1 MGKVYLNNKIED
13 MAYFNEDNTVE
24 QMLIN
29 AAAQRGWI
37 YVEPKFVPRLPD
49 EVLVVEWLLEAL
61 LRLNPI
67 TSEQAEQ
74 VIYKLRAAITSGGQP
89 DGLVDAND
97 QFRKLLFEENSY
109 PFGPDGDNINIRF
122 FSDGKDKDGKEYNN
136 RCVVTNQWEYP
147 RLSKEGGKRLDL
159 VFVINGI
166 PMVIGEAKTPVRP
179 QVTWADGATDIMHY
193 QKSIPEMFVPNILCF
208 ASEGKELQYA
218 GIGCPIEK
226 WGPWFADE
234 KRLHGSLLQVKHNYM
249 EFIEPE
255 RLLDIYRFYSVFT
268 GTASGQKIKIVCRYQ
283 QYLGGE
289 AIVHRVLNT
298 YRNGNGPKKGLI
310 WHFQGSGK
318 SWLMVF
324 AAQKLRLQQDL
335 KSPTVLI
342 VDDRIDLED
351 QITGDFTRA
360 EIPNVEG
367 IESKSELETKIH
379 QRKILITTIFKFGDL
394 VDGQVLDD
402 RDNIILLMDEAHRTQ
417 EGDLGKKMRTALPNA
432 FFFGLTGTPINRNDH
447 NTFVCFGAEEDEY
460 GYISK
465 YTFQDSVADGATL
478 ELNFKT
484 VPVEMHLDE
493 TKLQEEFDALTDQ
506 ISEEDKNELVR
517 RTSVEA
523 FFTADKRIND
533 VCKYIVNHFR
543 EYVEPTGMKA
553 QVVVYNRD
561 CCVKY
566 KKALDALLGTDDQT
580 TIVMHTAGDK
590 ADEYKPYKRSRDE
603 EKKLLDQFRD
613 PLSPLKFVIV
623 TSKLLTGFDAPILQ
637 CMYLDKPMKNHSL
650 LQAICRTNRKYNES
664 KKCGLIVDFVGV
676 FEDVAKSLA
685 FDEESVKT
693 IIKNMDEIKSLIP
706 TFMQECLEF
715 FPGVDRTIGGWEG
728 LTAAQQCLKDEGVK
742 TNFARHFARLSKA
755 WEIISPDTYLAPYQN
770 DYTWMAQVYQSVRP
784 VSGGNLIWTLL
795 GAKTIEI
802 IHRNIDTINIRTSL
816 ENLVVDADIIDSV
829 LEDEKKV
836 QKKIVEVEK
845 MLRLRLGEHAEDPK
859 FKQFA
864 EKLDELRDRMTQNLI
879 SSIDFLKQ
887 LLTLAKDLLEEEK
900 KVDQPQDKRAQA
912 RAALTELFQ
921 SIRTEDTP
929 VVVENVVND
938 IDNEVVHIVRQFN
951 DAFKSITAQREI
963 KKKLR
968 SILWIKYNIKDNDV
982 FEKAYQ
988 YIEMYY

>member
-1 MGKVYLNNKIED
+1 

-37 YVEPKFVPRLPD
+37 YVEPRFVPRLPD
-49 EVLVVEWLLEAL
+49 EVLVTEWLLEAL

-67 TSEQAEQ
+67 TPEQAEQ
-74 VIYKLRAAITSGGQP
+74 VIYKLRAAITSGGQA

-122 FSDGKDKDGKEYNN
+122 FSDGKDKEGKEYKN

-218 GIGCPIEK
+218 GIGCPIDK

-234 KRLHGSLLQVKHNYM
+234 KRLHGSLLQVQHNYL

-268 GTASGQKIKIVCRYQ
+268 GSANGQKIKIVCRYQ

-289 AIVHRVLNT
+289 AIVQRVLNT
-298 YRNGNGPKKGLI
+298 YRNGKGPRKGLI

-394 VDGQVLDD
+394 IDGQMLDD

-432 FFFGLTGTPINRNDH
+432 FFFGLTGTPINRSDH

-484 VPVEMHLDE
+484 IPVEMHLDE

-506 ISEEDKNELVR
+506 ISEDDKNELVH

-543 EYVEPTGMKA
+543 EYVEPTGMKV

-637 CMYLDKPMKNHSL
+637 CMYLDKPMKNHTL

-676 FEDVAKSLA
+676 FENVAKSLA
-685 FDEESVKT
+685 FDEESIKT
-693 IIKNMDEIKSLIP
+693 IVKNMDEIKSLIP
-706 TFMQECLEF
+706 TFIQECLEF
-715 FPGVDRTIGGWEG
+715 FPGVDRTVGGWEG

-755 WEIISPDTYLAPYQN
+755 WEIISPDAYLAPYQN

-802 IHRNIDTINIRTSL
+802 IHRNIDTINIGTSL
-816 ENLVVDADIIDSV
+816 EDLVVDADVIDSV

-836 QKKIVEVEK
+836 QRKIVEVEK
-845 MLRLRLGEHAEDPK
+845 MLRLRLGEHAGDPK

-864 EKLDELRDRMTQNLI
+864 EKLDELRDRMAQNLI

-887 LLTLAKDLLEEEK
+887 LLAMAKDLLEEEK

-921 SIRTEDTP
+921 SIRTDETP

-938 IDNEVVHIVRQFN
+938 IDNEVVNIVRQFN

-968 SILWIKYNIKDNDV
+968 SILWIKYSIKDNDV

>member
-1 MGKVYLNNKIED
+1 
-13 MAYFNEDNTVE
+13 MAYFNEENTVE

-67 TSEQAEQ
+67 TPEQAEQ
-74 VIYKLRAAITSGGQP
+74 VIYKLRAAITSGSQP

-109 PFGPDGDNINIRF
+109 PFGENGDNINIRF
-122 FSDGKDKDGKEYNN
+122 FSDGKDKDGKEYRN
-136 RCVVTNQWEYP
+136 RCIVTNQWEYP

-179 QVTWADGATDIMHY
+179 QVTWADGANDIMHY
-193 QKSIPEMFVPNILCF
+193 QKSIPEMFVPNILSF

-218 GIGCPIEK
+218 GIGCPIDK

-234 KRLHGSLLQVKHNYM
+234 KRLHGSLLHVQHNYL
-249 EFIEPE
+249 EFIDPD

-268 GTASGQKIKIVCRYQ
+268 GTSNGQKIKIVCRYQ

-289 AIVHRVLNT
+289 AIVQRVLNT
-298 YRNGNGPKKGLI
+298 YRNGKGPKKGLI

-324 AAQKLRLQQDL
+324 AAQKLRLLQDL

-342 VDDRIDLED
+342 VDDRVDLED

-394 VDGQVLDD
+394 VDGQILDE

-465 YTFQDSVADGATL
+465 YTFQDSVSDGATL

-523 FFTADKRIND
+523 FFTAEKRIND
-533 VCKYIVNHFR
+533 VCRYIVNHFH

-590 ADEYKPYKRSRDE
+590 ADEYQPYKRNRSE

-637 CMYLDKPMKNHSL
+637 CMYLDKPMKNHTL

-685 FDEESVKT
+685 FDEESIKT
-693 IIKNMDEIKSLIP
+693 IVKNMDEIKSLIP
-706 TFMQECLEF
+706 TFMQESLEF
-715 FPGVDRTIGGWEG
+715 FPGVDRTVGGWEG
-728 LTAAQQCLKDEGVK
+728 LTAAQQCLKDEGIK

-755 WEIISPDTYLAPYQN
+755 WEIISPDEFLASYSN
-770 DYTWMAQVYQSVRP
+770 DYTWLAQVYQSVRP

-802 IHRNIDTINIRTSL
+802 IHNNIDTIDIGTPL
-816 ENLVVDADIIDSV
+816 EDLVVDADIIDSV
-829 LEDEKKV
+829 LEDEKKI

-845 MLRLRLGEHAEDPK
+845 MLRLRLGEHTGDPK

-864 EKLDELRDRMTQNLI
+864 EKLDELREKMAQNMI

-887 LLTLAKDLLEEEK
+887 LLAMAKDLLEEEK

-912 RAALTELFQ
+912 RAALTDLFQ
-921 SIRTEDTP
+921 SIKTDETP

-938 IDNEVVHIVRQFN
+938 IDNEVVNIVRQFN

-968 SILWIKYNIKDNDV
+968 SILWIKYSIKDNDV

>member
-1 MGKVYLNNKIED
+1 

-37 YVEPKFVPRLPD
+37 YVEPKFVPRNPD
-49 EVLVVEWLLEAL
+49 EVLVGEWLKEAL

-67 TSEQAEQ
+67 TPEQAEQ
-74 VIYKLRAAITSGGQP
+74 VIYKLRAAIMSGGQA

-109 PFGPDGDNINIRF
+109 PFGEDGDNVNIRF
-122 FSDGKDKDGKEYNN
+122 FGESRKDN
-136 RCVVTNQWEYP
+136 RYVVTNQWEYP

-166 PMVIGEAKTPVRP
+166 PMVVGEAKTPVRP
-179 QVTWADGATDIMHY
+179 QVTWADGAVDILHY
-193 QKSIPEMFVPNILCF
+193 EKSIPEMFVPNILTF
-208 ASEGKELQYA
+208 ATEGKELQYG
-218 GIGCPIEK
+218 GICCPVDK

-234 KRLHGSLLQVKHNYM
+234 ERKHGNLDTVQHN
-249 EFIEPE
+249 FLDLIAPE
-255 RLLDIYRFYSVFT
+255 RLLDIYRYYSVFT
-268 GTASGQKIKIVCRYQ
+268 GTSAGRKIKIVCRYQ

-289 AIVHRVLNT
+289 AIVQRVLRT
-298 YRNGNGPKKGLI
+298 YKEGKGPRKGLI

-324 AAQKLRLQQDL
+324 AAQKLRRQQCL
-335 KSPTVLI
+335 KAPTVVI

-360 EIPNVEG
+360 EIPNVDS
-367 IESKSELETKIH
+367 IASKQELEEKIK

-394 VDGQVLDD
+394 ADGEVIDD

-447 NTFVCFGAEEDEY
+447 NTFACFGSEEDEY

-465 YTFQDSVADGATL
+465 YTFQNSVADGATL
-478 ELNFKT
+478 ELEFKT

-493 TKLQEEFDALTDQ
+493 KKLQAEFDELTDQ

-523 FFTADKRIND
+523 FFTAEKRIND
-533 VCKYIVNHFR
+533 VCKYIVKHFR
-543 EYVEPTGMKA
+543 EYVEPSGMKA
-553 QVVVYNRD
+553 QIVVYNRD

-566 KKALDALLGTDDQT
+566 KKAIDALLGTEDQT

-590 ADEYKPYKRSRDE
+590 ADEYKAYKRSRDE

-637 CMYLDKPMKNHSL
+637 CMYLDKPMKNHTL

-676 FEDVAKSLA
+676 FENVAKSLA

-693 IIKNMDEIKSLIP
+693 IIKNIDEIKSLIP
-706 TFMQECLEF
+706 TFMQECIDF
-715 FPGVDRTIGGWEG
+715 FPGVDRTVGGWEG

-755 WEIISPDTYLAPYQN
+755 WEIISPDEFLSQYQS
-770 DYTWMAQVYQSVRP
+770 DYTWLAQVYQSVRP

-802 IHRNIDTINIRTSL
+802 IHRNIDTIDIGTAL
-816 ENLVVDADIIDSV
+816 EDLIVDADVIDSV
-829 LEDEKKV
+829 MNDEKRT

-845 MLRLRLGEHAEDPK
+845 MLKLRLGEHKGDPN
-859 FKQFA
+859 FKKFA
-864 EKLDELRDRMTQNLI
+864 EKLDELRERMEQNLI

-887 LLTLAKDLLEEEK
+887 LLAMAKDLLEAEK
-900 KVDQPQDKRAQA
+900 KVEQPQDKRAQA
-912 RAALTELFQ
+912 RAALTDLFQ
-921 SIRTEDTP
+921 SIKSESTP

-938 IDNEVVHIVRQFN
+938 IDNEVVNIVRQFN

-968 SILWIKYNIKDNDV
+968 SILWIKYSIKDNDV

>member
-1 MGKVYLNNKIED
+1 M
-13 MAYFNEDNTVE
+13 F
-24 QMLIN
+24 IN
-29 AAAQRGWI
+29 AAGKCGWI
-37 YVEPKFVPRLPD
+37 YVEPQFVPRLPD
-49 EVLVVEWLLEAL
+49 EVLVVQWLMEAL
-61 LRLNPI
+61 LALNPI
-67 TSEQAEQ
+67 TPEQAEQ
-74 VIYKLRAAITSGGQP
+74 VIYKLRACITSGSSS
-89 DGLVDAND
+89 DELITAND
-97 QFRKLLFEENSY
+97 KFRKLLFEENSY
-109 PFGPDGDNINIRF
+109 PFGENGDNINIRF
-122 FSDGKDKDGKEYNN
+122 FAKTDDAYKN
-136 RCVVTNQWEYP
+136 RCIVTNQWEYP
-147 RLSKEGGKRLDL
+147 RKSKEGGKRLDF
-159 VFVINGI
+159 VYVINGI
-166 PMVIGEAKTPVRP
+166 PMIIGEAKTPVKAS
-179 QVTWADGATDIMHY
+179 VTWADGAADIMHY
-193 QKSIPEMFVPNILCF
+193 QKSIPEMFVPNIFTF
-208 ASEGKELQYA
+208 ASEGRELQYA
-218 GIGCPIEK
+218 SIGCPVDK

-234 KRLHGSLLQVKHNYM
+234 ERKHGTLEDTEHNYVSLM
-249 EFIEPE
+249 TPE

-268 GTASGQKIKIVCRYQ
+268 GTSGGKKIKIVCRYQ

-289 AIVHRVLNT
+289 AIVQRVLST
-298 YRNGNGPKKGLI
+298 YTNGSGPRKGLI

-324 AAQKLRLQQDL
+324 AAQKLRRQEVL
-335 KSPTVLI
+335 KAPTVVI

-360 EIPNVEG
+360 EIPN
-367 IESKSELETKIH
+367 IDSISSKQELEEKIH

-394 VDGQVLDD
+394 NDGEVIDD

-447 NTFVCFGAEEDEY
+447 NTFACFGAEEDKY

-465 YTFQDSVADGATL
+465 YTFQNSVEDKATL

-484 VPVEMHLDE
+484 VPVEMHLDNAN
-493 TKLQEEFDALTDQ
+493 LQKEFDELTDQ

-523 FFTADKRIND
+523 FFTAEKRIND
-533 VCKYIVNHFR
+533 VCKYIVTHFR

-553 QVVVYNRD
+553 QVVVYNRE

-580 TIVMHTAGDK
+580 TIVMHTSGDK
-590 ADEYKPYKRSRDE
+590 ADDYKAYKRSRDE

-637 CMYLDKPMKNHSL
+637 CMYLDKPMKNHTL
-650 LQAICRTNRKYNES
+650 LQAICRTNRTYNEN

-685 FDEESVKT
+685 FDEETVKT
-693 IIKNMDEIKSLIP
+693 IVKNIDEIKGLIP
-706 TFMQECLEF
+706 TFMQQCIEF

-728 LTAAQQCLKDEGVK
+728 LTAAQQCLKDDQVK
-742 TNFARHFARLSKA
+742 TSFGRHFARLNKA
-755 WEIISPDTYLAPYQN
+755 WEIVSPDSFLTAFQN
-770 DYTWMAQVYQSVRP
+770 DYTWLAQVYQSVRP

-802 IHRNIDTINIRTSL
+802 IHRNIETIDIGTPL
-816 ENLVVDADIIDSV
+816 EDLVVDSDVIDAV
-829 LEDEKKV
+829 LEDEKARE
-836 QKKIVEVEK
+836 KKIVEIEK
-845 MLRLRLGEHAEDPK
+845 MLRLRLGEHKGDPN
-859 FKQFA
+859 FKKFA
-864 EKLDELRDRMTQNLI
+864 EKLDELRERMAQNLI

-887 LLTLAKDLLEEEK
+887 LLVLAKDLLEEEK
-900 KVDQPQDKRAQA
+900 KKDEPQDKRAKA
-912 RAALTELFQ
+912 RAALTDLFQ
-921 SIRTEDTP
+921 SIKTEETP
-929 VVVENVVND
+929 IIVEQVVND
-938 IDNEVVHIVRQFN
+938 IDNEVVNIVRQFN
-951 DAFKSITAQREI
+951 DAFQSVTARREI

-968 SILWIKYNIKDNDV
+968 SILWVKYQIKDNDV
-982 FEKAYQ
+982 FERAYQ

>member
-1 MGKVYLNNKIED
+1 
-13 MAYFNEDNTVE
+13 
-24 QMLIN
+24 MLIN

-49 EVLVVEWLLEAL
+49 EVLVTEWLLEAL

-67 TSEQAEQ
+67 TPQQAEQ
-74 VIYKLRAAITSGGQP
+74 VIYKLRAAITCGGQM
-89 DGLVDAND
+89 DGLIDAND
-97 QFRKLLFEENSY
+97 QFRRLLFEENSY

-122 FSDGKDKDGKEYNN
+122 FSNGKDKNGKEYKN

-147 RLSKEGGKRLDL
+147 RLSREGGKRLDL

-166 PMVIGEAKTPVRP
+166 PMVIGEVKTPVRP
-179 QVTWADGATDIMHY
+179 QVTWADGATDMIHY
-193 QKSIPEMFVPNILCF
+193 QRSIPEMFVPNILCF

-218 GIGCPIEK
+218 GIGCPVNK

-234 KRLHGSLLQVKHNYM
+234 NRMHGSLDQVRHNYL
-249 EFIEPE
+249 ELITPE

-268 GTASGQKIKIVCRYQ
+268 GKAGGSKIKIVCRYQ

-289 AIVHRVLNT
+289 AIVQRVLNT
-298 YRNGNGPKKGLI
+298 YRNKKGPKKGLI

-324 AAQKLRLQQDL
+324 AAQKLRLQQEL

-360 EIPNVEG
+360 EIPNVDG
-367 IESKSELETKIH
+367 IKSKIDMETKIH

-394 VDGQVLDD
+394 VDGQVLDE

-417 EGDLGKKMRTALPNA
+417 EGDFGKKMRTALPNA
-432 FFFGLTGTPINRNDH
+432 FFFGLTGTPINQNDR
-447 NTFVCFGAEEDEY
+447 NTFVCFGAEEDEF

-484 VPVEMHLDE
+484 VPVEMRLDE
-493 TKLQEEFDALTDQ
+493 SKLQEEFDALTDQ
-506 ISEEDKNELVR
+506 ISEDDKNELVR
-517 RTSVEA
+517 RTGVEA

-553 QVVVYNRD
+553 QVVVYSRG

-580 TIVMHTAGDK
+580 TIVMHTDGDK
-590 ADEYKPYKRSRDE
+590 ADEYKRYKRSRDE

-637 CMYLDKPMKNHSL
+637 CMYLDKPMKNHTL
-650 LQAICRTNRKYNES
+650 LQAICRTNRKYNENKS
-664 KKCGLIVDFVGV
+664 CGLIVDFVGV

-685 FDEESVKT
+685 FDEESIKT
-693 IIKNMDEIKSLIP
+693 IVKNVDEIKTLIP
-706 TFMQECLEF
+706 TFMQECLDF
-715 FPGVDRTIGGWEG
+715 FPGIDRTIGGWEG
-728 LTAAQQCLKDEGVK
+728 LTGAQECLRDEKVK

-755 WEIISPDTYLAPYQN
+755 WEIVSPDSYLVPYQK
-770 DYTWMAQVYQSVRP
+770 DYTWMAQVYQSIRP

-802 IHRNIDTINIRTSL
+802 IHRNIDTIDIGTAL
-816 ENLVVDADIIDSV
+816 EDLVVDADIIGSV

-845 MLRLRLGEHAEDPK
+845 MLRLRLGKHAGDPK

-864 EKLDELRDRMTQNLI
+864 EKLDELRERMTQNLI
-879 SSIDFLKQ
+879 SSIDFLRQ
-887 LLTLAKDLLEEEK
+887 LLVLAKDLLEEEK
-900 KVDQPQDKRAQA
+900 RVEQPQEKRAQA

-921 SIRTEDTP
+921 SIKTDETP
-929 VVVENVVND
+929 VVVESVVND
-938 IDNEVVHIVRQFN
+938 IDNEVVNIVRQFR
-951 DAFKSITAQREI
+951 DAFRSITAKREI

-968 SILWIKYNIKDNDV
+968 SILWVKYGIKDNDV

>member
-1 MGKVYLNNKIED
+1 
-13 MAYFNEDNTVE
+13 MAYFNEENTVE
-24 QMLIN
+24 QMFIN
-29 AAAQRGWI
+29 AAGKCGWI
-37 YVEPKFVPRLPD
+37 YVEPQFVPRLPD
-49 EVLVVEWLLEAL
+49 EVLVVQWLMEAL
-61 LRLNPI
+61 LALNPI
-67 TSEQAEQ
+67 TPEQAEQ
-74 VIYKLRAAITSGGQP
+74 VIYKLRACITSGGSS
-89 DGLVDAND
+89 DELITAND
-97 QFRKLLFEENSY
+97 KFRKLLFEENSY
-109 PFGPDGDNINIRF
+109 PFGENGDNINIRF
-122 FSDGKDKDGKEYNN
+122 FAKADDTYKN
-136 RCVVTNQWEYP
+136 RCIVTNQWEYP
-147 RLSKEGGKRLDL
+147 RKSKEGGKRLDL

-166 PMVIGEAKTPVRP
+166 PMVIGEAKTPVKAS
-179 QVTWADGATDIMHY
+179 VTWADGAADIMHY
-193 QKSIPEMFVPNILCF
+193 QKSIPEMFVPNILTF
-208 ASEGKELQYA
+208 ASEGRELQYA
-218 GIGCPIEK
+218 SIGCPVDK

-234 KRLHGSLLQVKHNYM
+234 ERKHGTLEDTEHNYVSLM
-249 EFIEPE
+249 TPE

-268 GTASGQKIKIVCRYQ
+268 GTSGGRKIKIVCRYQ

-289 AIVHRVLNT
+289 AIVQRVLST
-298 YRNGNGPKKGLI
+298 YTNGSGPRKGLI

-324 AAQKLRLQQDL
+324 AAQKLRRQEVL
-335 KSPTVLI
+335 KAPTVVI

-360 EIPNVEG
+360 EIPN
-367 IESKSELETKIH
+367 IDSISSKQELEEKIH

-394 VDGQVLDD
+394 NDGEVIDD

-447 NTFVCFGAEEDEY
+447 NTFACFGAEEDKY

-465 YTFQDSVADGATL
+465 YTFQNSVEDKATL

-484 VPVEMHLDE
+484 VPVEMHLDNIN
-493 TKLQEEFDALTDQ
+493 LQKEFDELTDQ

-523 FFTADKRIND
+523 FFTAEKRIND
-533 VCKYIVNHFR
+533 VCKYIVTHFR

-553 QVVVYNRD
+553 QVVVYNRE

-580 TIVMHTAGDK
+580 TIVMHTSGDK
-590 ADEYKPYKRSRDE
+590 ADDYKAYKRNRDE

-637 CMYLDKPMKNHSL
+637 CMYLDKPMKNHTL
-650 LQAICRTNRKYNES
+650 LQAICRTNRTYNEN

-685 FDEESVKT
+685 FDEETVKT
-693 IIKNMDEIKSLIP
+693 IVKNIDEIKGLIP
-706 TFMQECLEF
+706 TFMQQCIEF

-728 LTAAQQCLKDEGVK
+728 LTAAQQCLKDDQVK
-742 TNFARHFARLSKA
+742 TSFGRHFARLNKA
-755 WEIISPDTYLAPYQN
+755 WEIVSPDSFLTAFQN
-770 DYTWMAQVYQSVRP
+770 DYTWLAQVYQSVRP

-802 IHRNIDTINIRTSL
+802 IHRNIETIDIGTPL
-816 ENLVVDADIIDSV
+816 EDLVVDSDVIDAV
-829 LEDEKKV
+829 LEDEKARE
-836 QKKIVEVEK
+836 KKIVEIEK
-845 MLRLRLGEHAEDPK
+845 MLRLRLGEHKGDPN
-859 FKQFA
+859 FKKFA
-864 EKLDELRDRMTQNLI
+864 EKLDELRERMAQNLI

-887 LLTLAKDLLEEEK
+887 LLVLAKDLLEEEK
-900 KVDQPQDKRAQA
+900 KKAEPQDKRAKA
-912 RAALTELFQ
+912 RAALTDLFQ
-921 SIRTEDTP
+921 SIKTEETP
-929 VVVENVVND
+929 IIVEQVVND
-938 IDNEVVHIVRQFN
+938 IDNEVVNIVRQFN
-951 DAFKSITAQREI
+951 DAFQSVTARREI

-968 SILWIKYNIKDNDV
+968 SILWVKYQIKDNDV
-982 FEKAYQ
+982 FERAYQ

>member
-1 MGKVYLNNKIED
+1 MT
-13 MAYFNEDNTVE
+13 YFNEENTVE
-24 QMLIN
+24 QMFIN
-29 AAAQRGWI
+29 AAGKCGWI
-37 YVEPKFVPRLPD
+37 YVEPQFVPRLPD
-49 EVLVVEWLLEAL
+49 EVLVVQWLMEAL
-61 LRLNPI
+61 LALNPI
-67 TSEQAEQ
+67 TPEQAEQ
-74 VIYKLRAAITSGGQP
+74 VIYKLRACITSGGSS
-89 DGLVDAND
+89 DELITAND
-97 QFRKLLFEENSY
+97 KFRKLLFEENSY
-109 PFGPDGDNINIRF
+109 PFGENGDNINIRF
-122 FSDGKDKDGKEYNN
+122 FAKADDAYKN
-136 RCVVTNQWEYP
+136 RCIVTNQWEYP
-147 RLSKEGGKRLDL
+147 RKSKEGGKRLDL
-159 VFVINGI
+159 VYVINGI
-166 PMVIGEAKTPVRP
+166 PMVVGEAKTPVKAS
-179 QVTWADGATDIMHY
+179 VTWADGAADIMHY
-193 QKSIPEMFVPNILCF
+193 QKSIPEMFVPNILTF
-208 ASEGKELQYA
+208 ASEGRELQYA
-218 GIGCPIEK
+218 SIGCPVDK

-234 KRLHGSLLQVKHNYM
+234 ERKHGTLEDAEHNYVSLM
-249 EFIEPE
+249 TPE

-268 GTASGQKIKIVCRYQ
+268 GTSRGGKIKIVCRYQ

-289 AIVHRVLNT
+289 AIVQRVLST
-298 YRNGNGPKKGLI
+298 YTNGSGPRKGLI

-324 AAQKLRLQQDL
+324 AAQKLRRQEVL
-335 KSPTVLI
+335 KAPTVVI

-360 EIPNVEG
+360 EIPN
-367 IESKSELETKIH
+367 IDSISSKQELEEKIH

-394 VDGQVLDD
+394 SDGEVIDD

-447 NTFVCFGAEEDEY
+447 NTFACFGAEEDKY

-465 YTFQDSVADGATL
+465 YTFQNSVEDKATL

-484 VPVEMHLDE
+484 VPVEMHLDNAN
-493 TKLQEEFDALTDQ
+493 LQKEFDELTDQ

-523 FFTADKRIND
+523 FFTAEKRIND
-533 VCKYIVNHFR
+533 VCKYIVTHFR

-553 QVVVYNRD
+553 QVVVYNRE

-580 TIVMHTAGDK
+580 TIVMHTSGDK
-590 ADEYKPYKRSRDE
+590 ADDYKAYKRSRDE

-637 CMYLDKPMKNHSL
+637 CMYLDKPMKNHTL
-650 LQAICRTNRKYNES
+650 LQAICRTNRTYNEN

-685 FDEESVKT
+685 FDEETVKT
-693 IIKNMDEIKSLIP
+693 IVKNIDEIKGLIP
-706 TFMQECLEF
+706 TFMQQCIKF

-728 LTAAQQCLKDEGVK
+728 LTAAQQCLKDDQVTTSFG
-742 TNFARHFARLSKA
+742 RHFARLNKA
-755 WEIISPDTYLAPYQN
+755 WEIVSPDSYLTVFQN
-770 DYTWMAQVYQSVRP
+770 DYTWLAQVYQSVRP

-802 IHRNIDTINIRTSL
+802 IHRNIETIDIGTPL
-816 ENLVVDADIIDSV
+816 EDLVVDSDVIDAV
-829 LEDEKKV
+829 LEDEKARE
-836 QKKIVEVEK
+836 KKIVEIEK
-845 MLRLRLGEHAEDPK
+845 MLRLRLGEHKGDPN
-859 FKQFA
+859 FKKFA
-864 EKLDELRDRMTQNLI
+864 EKLDELRERMAQNLI

-887 LLTLAKDLLEEEK
+887 LLVLAKDLLEEEK
-900 KVDQPQDKRAQA
+900 KKAEPQDKRAQA
-912 RAALTELFQ
+912 RAALTDLFQ
-921 SIRTEDTP
+921 SIKTEETP
-929 VVVENVVND
+929 IIVEQVVND
-938 IDNEVVHIVRQFN
+938 IDNEVVNIVRQFN
-951 DAFKSITAQREI
+951 DAFQSVTARREI

-968 SILWIKYNIKDNDV
+968 SILWVKYQIKDNDV
-982 FEKAYQ
+982 FERAYQ

>member
-1 MGKVYLNNKIED
+1 
-13 MAYFNEDNTVE
+13 MAYFNEENTVE

-67 TSEQAEQ
+67 TPEQAEQ
-74 VIYKLRAAITSGGQP
+74 VIYKLRAAITSGSQS
-89 DGLVDAND
+89 DGLVEAND

-109 PFGPDGDNINIRF
+109 PFGENGDNINIRF
-122 FSDGKDKDGKEYNN
+122 FSDGKDKDGKEYRN
-136 RCVVTNQWEYP
+136 RCIVTNQWEYP

-218 GIGCPIEK
+218 GIGCPIDK

-234 KRLHGSLLQVKHNYM
+234 TRLHGSLLHVQHNYL
-249 EFIEPE
+249 EFIDPD

-268 GTASGQKIKIVCRYQ
+268 GTSNGQKIKIVCRYQ

-289 AIVHRVLNT
+289 AIVQRVLNT
-298 YRNGNGPKKGLI
+298 YRNGKGPKKGLI

-324 AAQKLRLQQDL
+324 AAQKLRLLQDL

-342 VDDRIDLED
+342 VDDRVDLED

-394 VDGQVLDD
+394 VDGQILDE

-465 YTFQDSVADGATL
+465 YTFQDSVSDGATL

-493 TKLQEEFDALTDQ
+493 TRLQEEFDALTDQ

-533 VCKYIVNHFR
+533 VCRYIVNHFH

-590 ADEYKPYKRSRDE
+590 ADEYQPFKRNRND

-637 CMYLDKPMKNHSL
+637 CMYLDKPMKNHTL

-685 FDEESVKT
+685 FDEESIKT
-693 IIKNMDEIKSLIP
+693 IVKNVDEIKSLIP
-706 TFMQECLEF
+706 TFMQESLEF
-715 FPGVDRTIGGWEG
+715 FPGVDRTVGGWEG
-728 LTAAQQCLKDEGVK
+728 LTAAQQCLKDEGIK

-755 WEIISPDTYLAPYQN
+755 WEIISPDEFLAPYSN
-770 DYTWMAQVYQSVRP
+770 DYTWLAQVYQSVRP

-802 IHRNIDTINIRTSL
+802 IHNNIDTIDIGTPL
-816 ENLVVDADIIDSV
+816 EDLVVDADIIESV

-845 MLRLRLGEHAEDPK
+845 MLRLRLGEHVGDPK
-859 FKQFA
+859 YKRFA
-864 EKLDELRDRMTQNLI
+864 EKLDELREKMNQNMI

-887 LLTLAKDLLEEEK
+887 LLAMAKDLLEEEK

-912 RAALTELFQ
+912 RAALTDLFQ
-921 SIRTEDTP
+921 SIKTDETP

-938 IDNEVVHIVRQFN
+938 IDNEVVNIVRQFN

-968 SILWIKYNIKDNDV
+968 SILWIKYSIKDNDV

>member
-1 MGKVYLNNKIED
+1 
-13 MAYFNEDNTVE
+13 MAYFNEENTVE

-67 TSEQAEQ
+67 TPEQAEQ
-74 VIYKLRAAITSGGQP
+74 VIYKLRAAITSGSQP

-109 PFGPDGDNINIRF
+109 PFGENGDNINIRF
-122 FSDGKDKDGKEYNN
+122 FSDGKDKDGKEYRN
-136 RCVVTNQWEYP
+136 RCIVTNQWEYP

-179 QVTWADGATDIMHY
+179 QVTWADGANDIMHY
-193 QKSIPEMFVPNILCF
+193 QKSIPEMFVPNILSF

-218 GIGCPIEK
+218 GIGCPIDK

-234 KRLHGSLLQVKHNYM
+234 KRLHGSLLHVQHNYL
-249 EFIEPE
+249 EFIDPD

-268 GTASGQKIKIVCRYQ
+268 GTSNGQKIKIVCRYQ

-289 AIVHRVLNT
+289 AIVQRVLNT
-298 YRNGNGPKKGLI
+298 YRNGKGPKKGLI

-324 AAQKLRLQQDL
+324 AAKKLRLLQDL
-335 KSPTVLI
+335 KSPTGLI
-342 VDDRIDLED
+342 VDDRVDLED

-394 VDGQVLDD
+394 VDGQILDE

-465 YTFQDSVADGATL
+465 YTFQDSVSDGATL

-533 VCKYIVNHFR
+533 VCRYIVNHFH

-590 ADEYKPYKRSRDE
+590 ADEYQPYKRNRSE

-637 CMYLDKPMKNHSL
+637 CMYLDKPMKNHTL

-685 FDEESVKT
+685 FDEESIKT
-693 IIKNMDEIKSLIP
+693 IVKNMDEIKSLIP
-706 TFMQECLEF
+706 TFMQESLEF
-715 FPGVDRTIGGWEG
+715 FPGVDRTVGGWEG
-728 LTAAQQCLKDEGVK
+728 LTAAQQCLKDEGIK

-755 WEIISPDTYLAPYQN
+755 WEIISPDEFLASYSN
-770 DYTWMAQVYQSVRP
+770 DYTWLAQVYQSVRP
-784 VSGGNLIWTLL
+784 VSGGNRRRTML

-802 IHRNIDTINIRTSL
+802 IHNNIDTIDIGTPL
-816 ENLVVDADIIDSV
+816 EDLVVDADIIDSV
-829 LEDEKKV
+829 LEDEKKI

-845 MLRLRLGEHAEDPK
+845 MLRLRLGEHTGDPK

-864 EKLDELRDRMTQNLI
+864 EKLDELREKMAQNMI

-887 LLTLAKDLLEEEK
+887 LLAMAKDLLEEEK

-912 RAALTELFQ
+912 RAALTDLFQ
-921 SIRTEDTP
+921 SIKTDETP

-938 IDNEVVHIVRQFN
+938 IDNEVVNIVRQFN

-968 SILWIKYNIKDNDV
+968 SILWIKYSIKDNDV

>member
-1 MGKVYLNNKIED
+1 
-13 MAYFNEDNTVE
+13 MAYFNEENTVE
-24 QMLIN
+24 QMFIN
-29 AAAQRGWI
+29 AAGKCGWI
-37 YVEPKFVPRLPD
+37 YVEPQFVPRLPD
-49 EVLVVEWLLEAL
+49 EVLVVQWLMEAL
-61 LRLNPI
+61 LALNPI
-67 TSEQAEQ
+67 TPEQAEQ
-74 VIYKLRAAITSGGQP
+74 VIYKLRACITSGGSS
-89 DGLVDAND
+89 DELITAND
-97 QFRKLLFEENSY
+97 KFRKLLFEENSY
-109 PFGPDGDNINIRF
+109 PFGENGDNINIRF
-122 FSDGKDKDGKEYNN
+122 FAKTDDAYKN
-136 RCVVTNQWEYP
+136 RCIVTNQWEYP
-147 RLSKEGGKRLDL
+147 RKSKEGGKRLDL
-159 VFVINGI
+159 VYVINGI
-166 PMVIGEAKTPVRP
+166 PMVIGEAKTPVKAS
-179 QVTWADGATDIMHY
+179 VTWADGAADIMHY
-193 QKSIPEMFVPNILCF
+193 QKSIPEMFVPNILTF
-208 ASEGKELQYA
+208 ASEGRELQYA
-218 GIGCPIEK
+218 SIGCPVDK

-234 KRLHGSLLQVKHNYM
+234 KRKHGTLEDTEHNYVSLM
-249 EFIEPE
+249 TPE

-268 GTASGQKIKIVCRYQ
+268 GASGGRKIKIVCRYQ

-289 AIVHRVLNT
+289 AIVQRVLST
-298 YRNGNGPKKGLI
+298 YTNGSGPRKGLI

-324 AAQKLRLQQDL
+324 AAQKLRRQEVL
-335 KSPTVLI
+335 KAPTVVI

-360 EIPNVEG
+360 EIPN
-367 IESKSELETKIH
+367 IDSISSKQELEEKIH

-394 VDGQVLDD
+394 NDGEVIDD

-447 NTFVCFGAEEDEY
+447 NTFACFGAEEDKY

-465 YTFQDSVADGATL
+465 YTFQNSVEDKATL

-484 VPVEMHLDE
+484 VPVEMHLDNAN
-493 TKLQEEFDALTDQ
+493 LQKEFDELTDQ

-523 FFTADKRIND
+523 FFTAEKRIND
-533 VCKYIVNHFR
+533 VCKYIVTHFR

-553 QVVVYNRD
+553 QVVVYNRE

-580 TIVMHTAGDK
+580 TIVMHTSGDK
-590 ADEYKPYKRSRDE
+590 ADDYKAYKRSRDE

-637 CMYLDKPMKNHSL
+637 CMYLDKPMKNHTL
-650 LQAICRTNRKYNES
+650 LQAICRTNRTYNEN

-685 FDEESVKT
+685 FDEETVKT
-693 IIKNMDEIKSLIP
+693 IVKNIDEIKGLIP
-706 TFMQECLEF
+706 TFMQQCIEF

-728 LTAAQQCLKDEGVK
+728 LTAAQQCLKDDQVK
-742 TNFARHFARLSKA
+742 TSFGRHFARLNKA
-755 WEIISPDTYLAPYQN
+755 WEIVSPDSFLTAFQN
-770 DYTWMAQVYQSVRP
+770 DYTWLAQVYQSVRP

-802 IHRNIDTINIRTSL
+802 IHRNIETIDIGTPL
-816 ENLVVDADIIDSV
+816 EDLVVDSDVIDAV
-829 LEDEKKV
+829 LEDEKARE
-836 QKKIVEVEK
+836 KKIVEIEK
-845 MLRLRLGEHAEDPK
+845 MLRLRLGEHKGDPN
-859 FKQFA
+859 FKKFA
-864 EKLDELRDRMTQNLI
+864 EKLDELRERMAQNLI

-887 LLTLAKDLLEEEK
+887 LLVLAKDLLEEEK
-900 KVDQPQDKRAQA
+900 KNDEPQDKRAKA
-912 RAALTELFQ
+912 RAALTDLFQ
-921 SIRTEDTP
+921 SIKTEETP
-929 VVVENVVND
+929 IIVEQVVND
-938 IDNEVVHIVRQFN
+938 IDNEVVNIVRQFN
-951 DAFKSITAQREI
+951 DAFQSVTARREI

-968 SILWIKYNIKDNDV
+968 SILWVKYQIKDNDV
-982 FEKAYQ
+982 FERAYQ

>member
-1 MGKVYLNNKIED
+1 

-37 YVEPKFVPRLPD
+37 YVEPRFVPRLPD
-49 EVLVVEWLLEAL
+49 EVLVTEWLLEAL

-67 TSEQAEQ
+67 TPEQAEQ
-74 VIYKLRAAITSGGQP
+74 VIYKLRAAITSGGQA

-122 FSDGKDKDGKEYNN
+122 FSDGKDKEGKEYKN

-218 GIGCPIEK
+218 GIGCPIDK

-234 KRLHGSLLQVKHNYM
+234 KRLHGSLLQVQHNYL

-268 GTASGQKIKIVCRYQ
+268 GSANGQKIKIVCRYQ

-289 AIVHRVLNT
+289 AIVQRVLNT
-298 YRNGNGPKKGLI
+298 YRNGKGPRKGLI

-394 VDGQVLDD
+394 IDGQMLDD

-506 ISEEDKNELVR
+506 ISEDDKNELVH

-543 EYVEPTGMKA
+543 EYVEPTGMKV

-637 CMYLDKPMKNHSL
+637 CMYLDKPMKNHTL

-676 FEDVAKSLA
+676 FENVAKSLA
-685 FDEESVKT
+685 FDEESIKT
-693 IIKNMDEIKSLIP
+693 IVKNMDEIKSLIP
-706 TFMQECLEF
+706 TFIQECLEF
-715 FPGVDRTIGGWEG
+715 FPGVDRTVGGWEG

-755 WEIISPDTYLAPYQN
+755 WEIISPDAYLAPYQN

-802 IHRNIDTINIRTSL
+802 IHRNIDTINIGTSL
-816 ENLVVDADIIDSV
+816 EDLVVDADVIDSV

-836 QKKIVEVEK
+836 QRKIVEVEK
-845 MLRLRLGEHAEDPK
+845 MLRLRLGEHAGDPK

-864 EKLDELRDRMTQNLI
+864 EKLDELRDRMAQNLI

-887 LLTLAKDLLEEEK
+887 LLAMAKDLLEEEK

-921 SIRTEDTP
+921 SIRTDETP

-938 IDNEVVHIVRQFN
+938 IDNEVVNIVRQFN

-968 SILWIKYNIKDNDV
+968 SILWIKYSIKDNDV

>member
-1 MGKVYLNNKIED
+1 
-13 MAYFNEDNTVE
+13 MAYFNEENTVE

-67 TSEQAEQ
+67 TPEQAEQ
-74 VIYKLRAAITSGGQP
+74 VIYKLRAAITSGSQS
-89 DGLVDAND
+89 DGLVEAND

-109 PFGPDGDNINIRF
+109 PFGENGDNINIRF
-122 FSDGKDKDGKEYNN
+122 FSDGKDKDGKEYRN
-136 RCVVTNQWEYP
+136 RCIVTNQWEYP

-218 GIGCPIEK
+218 GIGCPIDK

-234 KRLHGSLLQVKHNYM
+234 KRLHGSLLHVQHNYL
-249 EFIEPE
+249 EFIDPD

-268 GTASGQKIKIVCRYQ
+268 GTSNGQKIKIVCRYQ

-289 AIVHRVLNT
+289 AIVQRVLNT
-298 YRNGNGPKKGLI
+298 YRNGKGPKKGLI

-324 AAQKLRLQQDL
+324 AAQKLRLLQDL

-342 VDDRIDLED
+342 VDDRVDLED

-394 VDGQVLDD
+394 VDGQILDE

-465 YTFQDSVADGATL
+465 YTFQDSVSDGATL

-493 TKLQEEFDALTDQ
+493 TRLQEEFDALTDQ

-523 FFTADKRIND
+523 FFTAEKRIND
-533 VCKYIVNHFR
+533 VCRYIVNHFH

-590 ADEYKPYKRSRDE
+590 ADEYQPFKRNRND

-637 CMYLDKPMKNHSL
+637 CMYLDKPMKNHTL

-685 FDEESVKT
+685 FDEESIKT
-693 IIKNMDEIKSLIP
+693 IVKNMDEIKSLIP
-706 TFMQECLEF
+706 TFMQESLEF
-715 FPGVDRTIGGWEG
+715 FPGVDKTVGGWEG
-728 LTAAQQCLKDEGVK
+728 LTAAQQCLKDEGIK

-755 WEIISPDTYLAPYQN
+755 WEIISPDEFLAPYSN
-770 DYTWMAQVYQSVRP
+770 DYTWLAQVYQSVRP

-802 IHRNIDTINIRTSL
+802 IHNNIDTIDIGTPL
-816 ENLVVDADIIDSV
+816 EDLVVDADIIDSV

-845 MLRLRLGEHAEDPK
+845 MLRLRLGEHVGDPK
-859 FKQFA
+859 YKRFA
-864 EKLDELRDRMTQNLI
+864 EKLDELREKMNQSMI

-887 LLTLAKDLLEEEK
+887 LLAMAKDLLEEEK

-912 RAALTELFQ
+912 RAALTDLFQ
-921 SIRTEDTP
+921 SIKTDQTP

-938 IDNEVVHIVRQFN
+938 IDNEVVNIVRQFN

-968 SILWIKYNIKDNDV
+968 SILWIKYSIKDNDV

>member
-1 MGKVYLNNKIED
+1 
-13 MAYFNEDNTVE
+13 MAYFNEENTIE

-67 TSEQAEQ
+67 TPEQAEQ
-74 VIYKLRAAITSGGQP
+74 VIYKLRAAITSGSQS
-89 DGLVDAND
+89 DGLVEAND
-97 QFRKLLFEENSY
+97 QFRKSLFEENSY
-109 PFGPDGDNINIRF
+109 PFGENGDNINIRF
-122 FSDGKDKDGKEYNN
+122 FSDGKDKDGKEYRN
-136 RCVVTNQWEYP
+136 RCIVTNQWEYP

-179 QVTWADGATDIMHY
+179 QVTWADGANDIMHY
-193 QKSIPEMFVPNILCF
+193 QKSIPEMFVPNILSF

-218 GIGCPIEK
+218 GIGCPIDK

-234 KRLHGSLLQVKHNYM
+234 KRLHGSLLHVQHNYL
-249 EFIEPE
+249 EFIDPD

-268 GTASGQKIKIVCRYQ
+268 GTSNGQKIKIVCRYQ

-289 AIVHRVLNT
+289 AIVQRVLNT
-298 YRNGNGPKKGLI
+298 YRNGKGPKKGLI

-324 AAQKLRLQQDL
+324 AAQKLRLLQDL

-342 VDDRIDLED
+342 VDDRVDLED

-367 IESKSELETKIH
+367 IESKSEMETKIH

-394 VDGQVLDD
+394 VDGQILDE

-465 YTFQDSVADGATL
+465 YTFQDSVSDGATL

-533 VCKYIVNHFR
+533 VCRYIVNHFH

-590 ADEYKPYKRSRDE
+590 ADEYQPYKRNRSE

-637 CMYLDKPMKNHSL
+637 CMYLDKPMKNHTL

-685 FDEESVKT
+685 FDEESIKT
-693 IIKNMDEIKSLIP
+693 IVKNMDEIKSLIP
-706 TFMQECLEF
+706 TFMQESLEF
-715 FPGVDRTIGGWEG
+715 FPGVDRTVGGWEG
-728 LTAAQQCLKDEGVK
+728 LTAAQQCLKDEGIK

-755 WEIISPDTYLAPYQN
+755 WEIISPDEFLASYSN
-770 DYTWMAQVYQSVRP
+770 DYTWLAQVYQSVRP

-802 IHRNIDTINIRTSL
+802 IHNNIDTIDIGTPL
-816 ENLVVDADIIDSV
+816 EDLVVDADIIDSV
-829 LEDEKKV
+829 LEDEKKI

-845 MLRLRLGEHAEDPK
+845 MLRLRLGEHTGDPK

-864 EKLDELRDRMTQNLI
+864 EKLDELREKMAQNMI

-887 LLTLAKDLLEEEK
+887 LLAMAKDLLEEEK

-912 RAALTELFQ
+912 RAALTDLFQ
-921 SIRTEDTP
+921 SIKTDETP

-938 IDNEVVHIVRQFN
+938 IDNEVVNIVRQFN

-968 SILWIKYNIKDNDV
+968 SILWIKYSIKDNDV

>member
-1 MGKVYLNNKIED
+1 
-13 MAYFNEDNTVE
+13 MAYFNESNTVE
-24 QMLIN
+24 EMLVN
-29 AAAQRGWI
+29 AAGQCGWV
-37 YVEPKFVPRLPD
+37 YVEPQNVPRLPD
-49 EVLVVEWLLEAL
+49 EVLVTEWLLTAL
-61 LRLNPI
+61 LKFNPI
-67 TSEQAEQ
+67 TEEQAAQ
-74 VIYKLRAAITSGGQP
+74 VIYKLRAAISIGNNTEE
-89 DGLVDAND
+89 LITANER
-97 QFRKLLFEENSY
+97 FRNLLFEENSY
-109 PFGPDGDNINIRF
+109 PFGPDGDNIAIKF
-122 FSDGKDKDGKEYNN
+122 FSDDMDEN
-136 RCVVTNQWEYP
+136 RCIVTNQWEFP
-147 RLSKEGGKRLDL
+147 RKSKEGGKRLDL
-159 VFVINGI
+159 VYIINGI
-166 PMVIGEAKTPVRP
+166 PMVVGEAKTPVKP
-179 QVTWADGATDIMHY
+179 SVTWADGATDILHY
-193 QKSIPEMFVPNILCF
+193 QKSIPEMFVTNILTY
-208 ASEGKELQYA
+208 ASEGRELQYA
-218 GIGCPIEK
+218 GVGCPVSM

-234 KRLHGSLLQVKHNYM
+234 ERKHGSLQDVEHNSLSLLS
-249 EFIEPE
+249 PE
-255 RLLDIYRFYSVFT
+255 RLLDIYRYYSVFT
-268 GTASGQKIKIVCRYQ
+268 GTSGGRKIKIVCRYQ

-289 AIVHRVLNT
+289 AIVQRVMT
-298 YRNGNGPKKGLI
+298 TCKNGTGPRKGLI

-324 AAQKLRLQQDL
+324 AAQKLRRQPEL
-335 KSPTVLI
+335 KAPTVLI
-342 VDDRIDLED
+342 VDDRVDLED

-360 EIPNVEG
+360 DIPNVDS
-367 IESKSELETKIH
+367 IDSKSDLETKIH

-394 VDGQVLDD
+394 TEGEVIDD

-447 NTFVCFGAEEDEY
+447 NTFACFGAEEDEY

-465 YTFQDSVADGATL
+465 YTFQNSVDDGATL

-493 TKLQEEFDALTDQ
+493 AKLQEEFDTLTDQ
-506 ISEEDKNELVR
+506 ISEEEKQELVR

-523 FFTADKRIND
+523 FFTAEKRIND

-543 EYVEPTGMKA
+543 ENVEPTGMKA

-590 ADEYKPYKRSRDE
+590 ADEYKAYKRSRDE

-637 CMYLDKPMKNHSL
+637 CMYLDKPMKNHTL
-650 LQAICRTNRKYNES
+650 LQAICRTNRKYNEN

-676 FEDVAKSLA
+676 FEDVARSLA

-693 IIKNMDEIKSLIP
+693 VIKNLDEIKAIIP

-715 FPGVDRTIGGWEG
+715 FPGVDRTVGGWEG
-728 LTAAQQCLKDEGVK
+728 LSAAQQCLKDEGVK
-742 TNFARHFARLSKA
+742 TNFARHFARLAKA
-755 WEIISPDTYLAPYQN
+755 WEIVSPDPCLAEYQS

-802 IHRNIDTINIRTSL
+802 IHNNIDTIDIGQPL
-816 ENLVVDADIIDSV
+816 EDLVVDAEVIDAV

-836 QKKIVEVEK
+836 EKKIVEIEK
-845 MLRLRLGEHAEDPK
+845 MLRLRLGEHKGDPK
-859 FKQFA
+859 YKKFA
-864 EKLDELRDRMTQNLI
+864 EKLDELRERMQQNLV

-887 LLTLAKDLLEEEK
+887 LLQMAKDLLEEEK
-900 KVDQPQDKRAQA
+900 KVEQPLDKRAQA
-912 RAALTELFQ
+912 RAALTDLFQ
-921 SIRTEDTP
+921 SIKTEETP
-929 VVVENVVND
+929 IIVEQVVND
-938 IDNEVVHIVRQFN
+938 IDNEVVNIIRQFT
-951 DAFKSITAQREI
+951 DAFKSVTARREI

-968 SILWIKYNIKDNDV
+968 SILWVKYQIKDNDV

>member
-1 MGKVYLNNKIED
+1 
-13 MAYFNEDNTVE
+13 MAYFNEENTIE

-29 AAAQRGWI
+29 SAAQRGWI

-67 TSEQAEQ
+67 TPEQAEQ
-74 VIYKLRAAITSGGQP
+74 VIYKLRAAITSGSQS
-89 DGLVDAND
+89 DGLVEAND

-109 PFGPDGDNINIRF
+109 PFGENGDNINIRF
-122 FSDGKDKDGKEYNN
+122 FSDGKDKDGKEYRN
-136 RCVVTNQWEYP
+136 RCIVTNQWEYP

-179 QVTWADGATDIMHY
+179 QVTWADGANDIMHY
-193 QKSIPEMFVPNILCF
+193 QKSIPEMFVPNILSF

-218 GIGCPIEK
+218 GIGCPIDK

-234 KRLHGSLLQVKHNYM
+234 KRLHGSLLHVQHNYL
-249 EFIEPE
+249 EFIDPD

-268 GTASGQKIKIVCRYQ
+268 GTSNGQKIKIVCRYQ

-289 AIVHRVLNT
+289 AIVQRVLNT
-298 YRNGNGPKKGLI
+298 YRNGKGPKKGLI

-324 AAQKLRLQQDL
+324 AAQKLRLLQDL

-342 VDDRIDLED
+342 VDDRVDLED

-394 VDGQVLDD
+394 VDGQILDE

-465 YTFQDSVADGATL
+465 YTFQDSVSDGATL

-533 VCKYIVNHFR
+533 VCRYIVNHFH

-590 ADEYKPYKRSRDE
+590 ADEYQPYKRNRSE

-637 CMYLDKPMKNHSL
+637 CMYLDKPMKNHTL

-685 FDEESVKT
+685 FDEESIKT
-693 IIKNMDEIKSLIP
+693 IVKNMDEIKSLIP
-706 TFMQECLEF
+706 TFMQESLEF
-715 FPGVDRTIGGWEG
+715 FPGVDRTVGGWEG
-728 LTAAQQCLKDEGVK
+728 LTAAQQCLKDEGIK

-755 WEIISPDTYLAPYQN
+755 WEIISPDEFLAPYSN
-770 DYTWMAQVYQSVRP
+770 DYTWLAQVYQSVRP

-802 IHRNIDTINIRTSL
+802 IHNNIDTIDIGTPL
-816 ENLVVDADIIDSV
+816 EDLVVDADIIDSV

-845 MLRLRLGEHAEDPK
+845 MLRLRLGEHTGDPK

-864 EKLDELRDRMTQNLI
+864 EKLDELREKMAQNMI

-887 LLTLAKDLLEEEK
+887 LLAMAKDLLEEEK

-912 RAALTELFQ
+912 RAALTDLFQ
-921 SIRTEDTP
+921 SIKTDETP

-938 IDNEVVHIVRQFN
+938 IDNEVVNIVRQFN

-968 SILWIKYNIKDNDV
+968 SILWIKYSIKDNDV